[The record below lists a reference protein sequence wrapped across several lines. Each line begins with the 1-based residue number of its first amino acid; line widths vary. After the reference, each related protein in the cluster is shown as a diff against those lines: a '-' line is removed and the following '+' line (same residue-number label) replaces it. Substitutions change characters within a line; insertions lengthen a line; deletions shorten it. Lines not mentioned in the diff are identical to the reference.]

1 MKNKYSLIFITLIFL
16 VFILFLIYDKICI
29 NKKID
34 IIKDDTIY
42 IEEVKFSKETEQIL
56 SLVDEELL
64 FFDYK
69 VDNTIKSIKIDF
81 WSYIDCN
88 WTSFTGYSS
97 NLELAKKR
105 DDRIGIKINDN
116 NCYIIYD
123 LKNGYL
129 MSVFEKSIKFENQE
143 TISKRNLGYR
153 KIEPNKEIVLFEKYS
168 YDDREKQEFNKSGDF
183 RNEKCE
189 KGLVV
194 TITFFDKKAGGIE
207 K

>member
-81 WSYIDCN
+81 WSYIDGN
-88 WTSFTGYSS
+88 WMSFTGYSS

-123 LKNGYL
+123 
-129 MSVFEKSIKFENQE
+129 
-143 TISKRNLGYR
+143 
-153 KIEPNKEIVLFEKYS
+153 
-168 YDDREKQEFNKSGDF
+168 
-183 RNEKCE
+183 
-189 KGLVV
+189 
-194 TITFFDKKAGGIE
+194 
-207 K
+207 

>member
-1 MKNKYSLIFITLIFL
+1 M
-16 VFILFLIYDKICI
+16 
-29 NKKID
+29 
-34 IIKDDTIY
+34 
-42 IEEVKFSKETEQIL
+42 
-56 SLVDEELL
+56 
-64 FFDYK
+64 
-69 VDNTIKSIKIDF
+69 
-81 WSYIDCN
+81 
-88 WTSFTGYSS
+88 
-97 NLELAKKR
+97 AKKR

-194 TITFFDKKAGGIE
+194 TITFLIKRQGG
-207 K
+207 